1 MLARSW
7 GENVAVTAVV
17 ALAFILLYQAQ
28 ASDSKDA
35 ARHAVFS
42 EPAALPAPGATLR
55 FSATAYCKGAIT
67 ASGVAPRTGV
77 AAADPA
83 LLPVGSVIQVGAESP
98 HAGIYTIMDTGP
110 AVQGRQIDIYMWS
123 CRDAVQFGRRPVDVL
138 VLRLGWDPRASPP
151 SLMHTLLHR
160 PRPPRQNLPST
171 ALPLGPITPP
181 R

>member
-1 MLARSW
+1 MLAHSW
-7 GENVAVTAVV
+7 SQRVVVTAFV
-17 ALAFILLYQAQ
+17 ALAFALLYQAQ
-28 ASDSKDA
+28 ASDSKYA
-35 ARHAVFS
+35 ADAVFRES
-42 EPAALPAPGATLR
+42 ASLPAPGAKLR

-83 LLPVGSVIQVGAESP
+83 MLPVGSVIQVGSESP

-110 AVQGRQIDIYMWS
+110 AVQGHQIDIYMWS
-123 CRDAVQFGRRPVDVL
+123 CRDALQFGRREVDVL

-151 SLMHTLLHR
+151 SLIDLLLHR
-160 PRPPRQNLPST
+160 QRSPQQNLPAT
-171 ALPLGPITPP
+171 ALPLGLVTSP

>member
-1 MLARSW
+1 MLAQSW
-7 GENVAVTAVV
+7 SRKVAVTAVV
-17 ALAFILLYQAQ
+17 ALTFVLLHQAQ
-28 ASDSKDA
+28 TIDSQYA
-35 ARHAVFS
+35 ARNAVS
-42 EPAALPAPGATLR
+42 RESASLPAPGAKLR

-83 LLPVGSVIQVGAESP
+83 LLPVGSVIQVGADAP

-110 AVQGRQIDIYMWS
+110 AVQGRHIDIYMWS
-123 CRDAVQFGRRPVDVL
+123 CHDALQFGRRGVDVL

-151 SLMHTLLHR
+151 SLIDVLFHR
-160 PRPPRQNLPST
+160 TTPPPQNLPAT
-171 ALPLGPITPP
+171 ALPVGPVAPL